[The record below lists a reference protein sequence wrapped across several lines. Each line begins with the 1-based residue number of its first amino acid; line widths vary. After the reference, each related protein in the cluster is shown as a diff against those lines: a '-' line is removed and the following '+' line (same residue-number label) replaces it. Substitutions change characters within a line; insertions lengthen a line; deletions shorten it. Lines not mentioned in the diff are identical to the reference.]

1 MTGRILTRLP
11 AIETP
16 RLWVRELVPA
26 DVHDFAA
33 YMLREDYQRHIA
45 ARHGSVESLRGFVL
59 RAISRQETEARA
71 SYHLA
76 AVLKSCGAA
85 VADGFIIPGSQGTV
99 EVGWG
104 VHPALWGQGI
114 ASELASALAATAFER
129 LDAQN
134 VWCKVMA
141 GNAASQRVARKI
153 GLKPWKTK
161 ADFPLGAGR
170 MEPVMMFC
178 GRAEDYFEAAY

>member
-1 MTGRILTRLP
+1 MPGRILTRLP

-16 RLWVRELVPA
+16 RLWVRELVA
-26 DVHDFAA
+26 SDVHDFAA
-33 YMLREDYQRHIA
+33 YMLREDYQRQIA

-59 RAISRQETEARA
+59 RAIAGQEREART

-85 VADGFIIPGSQGTV
+85 VADGFIIPGADGAA

-114 ASELASALAATAFER
+114 GSELARALIAAAFER
-129 LDAQN
+129 LGAQS
-134 VWCKVMA
+134 VWCKVMS
-141 GNAASQRVARKI
+141 GNAGSLRVARKS
-153 GLKPWKTK
+153 GLKPWKTN
-161 ADFPLGAGR
+161 ANYPIGGGR
-170 MEPVMMFC
+170 TEKVIVFS
-178 GRAEDYFEAAY
+178 GRAQDYFDAPY